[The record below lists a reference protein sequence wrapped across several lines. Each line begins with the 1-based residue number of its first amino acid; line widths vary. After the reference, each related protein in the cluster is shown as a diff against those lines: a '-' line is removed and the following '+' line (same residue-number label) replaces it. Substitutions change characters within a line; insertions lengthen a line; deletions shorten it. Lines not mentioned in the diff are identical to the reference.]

1 MLNFDV
7 ITQLS
12 QIEIV
17 MPNQPIVIYGAGMA
31 SRIMIEQ
38 YKKYGI
44 EILAICDSNTR
55 LIGSKINGIEIQ
67 SFESVLAQGKDFL
80 VTIAVGDCYYD
91 EVKSFLL
98 QYISK
103 EQLYK
108 LNITS
113 DWNTNKSERYKQ
125 FAIQNLERYKEA
137 YTCLEDDLSRKTL
150 EKIIVGNLT
159 CDANIF
165 RDIAVPQQYFNELTK
180 SEYEPFYIDAGAFDG
195 DTLASFIEFTKNCF
209 GRAIFF
215 EPDINCYGKLENRK
229 KQFVDDIAE
238 RIELHNEAL
247 YSRNEKV
254 YFDYSQ
260 GDSSNRISSNNTS
273 ENGIQAVTVD
283 QFNFETVSFIKM
295 DIEGSELSALR
306 GAEETIKRDR
316 PKLAICI
323 YHEIQDFIE
332 IMEYI
337 SNLNLG
343 YRFYLRHHGSQ
354 AVNEQYETVL
364 YAVYS
369 N

>member
-12 QIEIV
+12 EIEIV
-17 MPNQPIVIYGAGMA
+17 RPNQPIVIYGAGTA
-31 SRIMIEQ
+31 ARIMIEQ
-38 YKKYGI
+38 YRKHGI
-44 EILAICDSNTR
+44 EVFAICDSNTR
-55 LIGSKINGIEIQ
+55 LIGSEINGIKIR
-67 SFESVLAQGKDFL
+67 SFESILEQCKKFL
-80 VTIAVGDCYYD
+80 VTIAVGDCYYE
-91 EVKSFLL
+91 EVKTFLL
-98 QYISK
+98 QHISK

-113 DWNTNKSERYKQ
+113 DWNTDKAERYKQ
-125 FAIQNLERYKEA
+125 FVLQNIERYKAA
-137 YTCLEDDLSRKTL
+137 YTNLEDDLSRLTL

-159 CDANIF
+159 CDATIF
-165 RDIAVPQQYFNELTK
+165 RGIVVSQQYFNELTK

-195 DTLASFIEFTKNCF
+195 DTMVSFIEFTKNRF

-215 EPDINCYGKLENRK
+215 EPDINCYVKLENRK
-229 KQFVDDIAE
+229 KQFMDDVAE
-238 RIELHNEAL
+238 KIELKNEAL

-260 GDSSNRISSNNTS
+260 GDSSNRISDNNTS
-273 ENGIQAVTVD
+273 DNGIQAVTVD

-295 DIEGSELSALR
+295 DIEGSELSALK

-332 IMEYI
+332 IMEYLL
-337 SNLNLG
+337 SLNLG

-364 YAVYS
+364 YATYS